1 MINLFTRLR
10 LEELEAET
18 RDYLEDV
25 AQKDP
30 DAVFSSSGGADSE
43 VIFAIIKK
51 YSIPIKN
58 IFFNKEVENPNNR
71 KRLNIQSKYF
81 ENVYSAKTVYFNT
94 IGETAPILS
103 PPNIPQQTSC
113 QTKAFLL
120 SF

>member
-18 RDYLEDV
+18 KDYLEDV

-51 YSIPIKN
+51 I
-58 IFFNKEVENPNNR
+58 
-71 KRLNIQSKYF
+71 
-81 ENVYSAKTVYFNT
+81 
-94 IGETAPILS
+94 
-103 PPNIPQQTSC
+103 
-113 QTKAFLL
+113 
-120 SF
+120 